1 MKISVDFLKV
11 LGGFSAAALASG
23 VNPLAAA
30 NAARPLAGQK
40 PNIILILTDDQGYGD
55 LGRNGNPVLKT
66 PNLDRMYDE
75 GIHFED
81 FHVSPSCAPTRSCLM
96 TGMHEFKNG
105 ITHTIF
111 ERDRLSLSARTV
123 ADVLKG
129 AGYATGIFGKW
140 HLGDEAEY
148 QPHRRGFD
156 EVFIHGGGG
165 IGQTHRGSLG
175 DAPGNTYFNPAILHN
190 GTFVKTQG
198 YCTDVFFAQA
208 MRWMDQQRQRHR
220 PFFAYLATNAPHSP
234 YIAKPE
240 DKAIYADQGLAENVQ
255 SFLGMIHNIDQNVGA
270 LRAQLAAWGIE
281 RETLIVYMNDNGGTL
296 GTGIHNAGM
305 RGSKGSPH
313 NGGTRAMSLWCWPG
327 TIQPA
332 ACDHLTAHLDFMP
345 TCAELAGVE
354 LPAELQK
361 KLDGFSLVPLLCDPK
376 AKWHEERMLVTHIG
390 RWGLGKEPAKYGE
403 KGNDCSI
410 RWKNF
415 LQVRSGAAWQLFDL
429 KADPG
434 QKKNIAE
441 ASGELV
447 KKLDAYY
454 DSWWHAVVP
463 CLVNEEAYKTAPQIN
478 PFKEQYCK
486 QFGLPL
492 PKMKAVK

>member
-40 PNIILILTDDQGYGD
+40 PNIILILSDDQGYGD

-111 ERDRLSLSARTV
+111 ERERLPLSARTV

-140 HLGDEAEY
+140 HLGDEDAY
-148 QPHRRGFD
+148 QPEKRGFD
-156 EVFIHGGGG
+156 EVFIIGGGG
-165 IGQTHRGSLG
+165 INQTYRGSCG
-175 DAPGNTYFNPAILHN
+175 DAPNNTPQDPWVKHN
-190 GTFVKTQG
+190 GKFVKTKG
-198 YCTDVFFAQA
+198 FCTDVYFRQA
-208 MRWMDQQRQRHR
+208 KQWIERVKGQK
-220 PFFAYLATNAPHSP
+220 PFFLYLPTNAPHLPVEDCPKEYSDRYP
-234 YIAKPE
+234 GLDPKVAKFFGE
-240 DKAIYADQGLAENVQ
+240 L
-255 SFLGMIHNIDQNVGA
+255 SNIDDNVGA

-429 KADPG
+429 KTDPG

-447 KKLDAYY
+447 KKLDADY
-454 DSWWHAVVP
+454 DSWWDAVVP